1 MIHFNLLIVS
11 VEFSVDVSNIISS
24 RGSNATFNCS
34 TMGSDEFESSYV
46 WMLNE
51 TVIGVGPTLVL
62 MDIDASSGG
71 NYTCVVNNTA
81 GTHSASATLYVIPY
95 IVTPLDE
102 QIPVVNGSNLNISCT
117 ATGFPS
123 PSVIWVNVTNMEV
136 VDTQLLDFSPVLFGD
151 EGLYRCVATSE
162 INGTNFTVSDETT
175 LVGR

>member
-11 VEFSVDVSNIISS
+11 VEFSVDVSSIISS
-24 RGSNATFNCS
+24 RGSNATFKCP

-62 MDIDASSGG
+62 MDINAYSGG
-71 NYTCVVNNTA
+71 NYTCVVNNA
-81 GTHSASATLYVIPY
+81 VGTHSASATLYVVPY
-95 IVTPLDE
+95 IITPLDE

-117 ATGFPS
+117 AAGFPS
-123 PSVIWVNVTNMEV
+123 PTVIWVNTTNMETLE
-136 VDTQLLDFSPVLFGD
+136 TQLLDFTPVLFGD
-151 EGLYRCVATSE
+151 EGLYQCVANAE